1 VGVSRVTSAI
11 VVIVLILAGA
21 TGVAAY
27 YSSNPANGST
37 ILGALQSD
45 ADFSTLVNALSVA
58 GLSSTLS
65 GSTQYTVFAPTNE
78 AFSSLPSGILT
89 SLLGNPTKLASVLEY
104 QIVVGSFNE
113 TEMFPM
119 TSLVT
124 LQGASLPLGVSATGL
139 RVGDNASLT
148 QPEIP
153 CANGAIYPID
163 TVLIPPMPANTSLGE
178 MTILATAESLGLNYL
193 VEGLQ
198 TASLDLMLNSPGQY
212 TLFAPTNAAMTVFG
226 CGSPYDNCLLD
237 LQNLFSNQSAIVLV
251 MQDNIASGNFTS
263 AQLLKAGF
271 VTTLAG
277 QILPVTSTSGA
288 VSVGG
293 AIITQEDIRCSNG
306 YLDVTNLILVPP
318 GVAHGG

>member
-1 VGVSRVTSAI
+1 LVAVSKVTSAI
-11 VVIVLILAGA
+11 VVIILLLAGA
-21 TGVAAY
+21 TGIAAY
-27 YSSNPANGST
+27 YSSNSANGST
-37 ILGALQSD
+37 ILGTLQSNR
-45 ADFSTLVNALSVA
+45 DFTTLVNALAVA

-65 GSTQYTVFAPTNE
+65 GPTLYTVFAPTNE
-78 AFSSLPSGILT
+78 AFSSLPPGVLSA
-89 SLLGNPTKLASVLEY
+89 LLGNPTKLASVLEY
-104 QIVVGSFNE
+104 QIVSGNFNE

-124 LQGASLPLGVSATGL
+124 LQGASLPLGVSATAL
-139 RVGDNASLT
+139 LVGGNASLT

-153 CANGAIYPID
+153 CDNGAIYPID

-178 MTILATAESLGLNYL
+178 MTILATAQSLGLNYL

-198 TASLDLMLNSPGQY
+198 TASLDAMLNSPGQY

-226 CGSPYDNCLLD
+226 CGTPYDNCLLD
-237 LQNLFSNQSAIVLV
+237 LENLFSNQSAIVIV

-263 AQLLKAGF
+263 AQLLKGGS

-277 QILPVTSTSGA
+277 QTLQVTSSSGV

-293 AIITQEDIRCSNG
+293 AVIIQKDIRCTNG

-318 GVAHGG
+318 GISH